1 MVSIIIKGGAGQGV
15 QLVGSVLANVLK
27 DSNYNIAL
35 TRKYSALMRS
45 GKSSVSLAISEK
57 KIENPIIEKPDF
69 EFDMEDKE
77 LQAGLLK
84 MCNNPKVINMVLLG
98 KIFRKL
104 EAKIDNEQ
112 IKKYLP
118 SKFLDENL
126 AAIKMGY
133 ES

>member
-1 MVSIIIKGGAGQGV
+1 
-15 QLVGSVLANVLK
+15 
-27 DSNYNIAL
+27 
-35 TRKYSALMRS
+35 
-45 GKSSVSLAISEK
+45 
-57 KIENPIIEKPDF
+57 
-69 EFDMEDKE
+69 
-77 LQAGLLK
+77 